1 MIMEDS
7 RGELGETIRNEQPEE
22 EDFMRGEIIKKN
34 NIKWLEQSQILETLK
49 IVEVLLLDAID

>member
-22 EDFMRGEIIKKN
+22 EDFMRGEIIKS